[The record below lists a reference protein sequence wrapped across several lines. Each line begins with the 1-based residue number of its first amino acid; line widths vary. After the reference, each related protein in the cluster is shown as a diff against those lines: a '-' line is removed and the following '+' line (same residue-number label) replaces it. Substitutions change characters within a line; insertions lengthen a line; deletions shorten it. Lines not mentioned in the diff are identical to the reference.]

1 MILGA
6 KGGAKSIRQAK
17 PQGTDG
23 RLCLKRYAASSR
35 PRFRRR
41 IRRPFF
47 FPFFRNAESVVRC
60 AQLRL
65 FVCVRTWQIYGL
77 PECTAKIADEVTSS
91 ARAPG
96 AGVQN
101 SGVFCA
107 RSASAGVVTRY
118 FSRCLIFWCFWIKP
132 KAQKKKCTTEEID
145 SYFGKY
151 PAPPIGRFL
160 RGADLPPFD
169 TKRWRQKCP
178 QGTSVGIGRRFS
190 LSGHK
195 RLRCFARP
203 LRALEPPSDL
213 IPPPVQCGSVVR
225 CAQP

>member
-1 MILGA
+1 MAHLLYPVAVVSAGRGRSRIVLPRAAALRVLTEERIFRTCILAGLRPA
-6 KGGAKSIRQAK
+6 GLHSENNLILTSGSIPHLRFFVFFEEQFYHLLTPKGGTKSVRQAK
-17 PQGTDG
+17 SSGNG
-23 RLCLKRYAASSR
+23 RRMHLKRYSASSR

-77 PECTAKIADEVTSS
+77 PECSAKIADEVTSS

-118 FSRCLIFWCFWIKP
+118 FSLCLIFWCFWIKP
-132 KAQKKKCTTEEID
+132 KAQEKN
-145 SYFGKY
+145 
-151 PAPPIGRFL
+151 L
-160 RGADLPPFD
+160 
-169 TKRWRQKCP
+169 
-178 QGTSVGIGRRFS
+178 
-190 LSGHK
+190 
-195 RLRCFARP
+195 
-203 LRALEPPSDL
+203 
-213 IPPPVQCGSVVR
+213 
-225 CAQP
+225 

>member
-1 MILGA
+1 MKSILTFFGKVPYLRFGVSCEERVYHLLTP
-6 KGGAKSIRQAK
+6 KGGTKSVRQAK
-17 PQGTDG
+17 SSGNG
-23 RLCLKRYAASSR
+23 RRMHLKRYSASSR

-77 PECTAKIADEVTSS
+77 RDCTAKIADEVTSS

-107 RSASAGVVTRY
+107 RSASAGVDTRY
-118 FSRCLIFWCFWIKP
+118 SSPCLIFRCFWIKP
-132 KAQKKKCTTEEID
+132 KA
-145 SYFGKY
+145 
-151 PAPPIGRFL
+151 
-160 RGADLPPFD
+160 
-169 TKRWRQKCP
+169 
-178 QGTSVGIGRRFS
+178 
-190 LSGHK
+190 
-195 RLRCFARP
+195 
-203 LRALEPPSDL
+203 
-213 IPPPVQCGSVVR
+213 
-225 CAQP
+225 

>member
-1 MILGA
+1 MSAGRKTRGPA
-6 KGGAKSIRQAK
+6 
-17 PQGTDG
+17 DG
-23 RLCLKRYAASSR
+23 LRLKRYADELA
-35 PRFRRR
+35 PAFFRRR

-77 PECTAKIADEVTSS
+77 RDCTAKIADEVTSS

-118 FSRCLIFWCFWIKP
+118 FSLCLIFWCFWIKP
-132 KAQKKKCTTEEID
+132 KAQEKN
-145 SYFGKY
+145 
-151 PAPPIGRFL
+151 L
-160 RGADLPPFD
+160 
-169 TKRWRQKCP
+169 
-178 QGTSVGIGRRFS
+178 
-190 LSGHK
+190 
-195 RLRCFARP
+195 
-203 LRALEPPSDL
+203 
-213 IPPPVQCGSVVR
+213 
-225 CAQP
+225 

>member
-1 MILGA
+1 MFWKPKPRSTMPPAAHSKASTGRTETKNSLIVNTTALICRFWGFVVLLTP
-6 KGGAKSIRQAK
+6 KGGTKSVRQAK
-17 PQGTDG
+17 SSGNG
-23 RLCLKRYAASSR
+23 RRMHLKRYSASSR

-77 PECTAKIADEVTSS
+77 RDCTAKIADEVTSS

-107 RSASAGVVTRY
+107 RSASAGVDTRY
-118 FSRCLIFWCFWIKP
+118 FSPCLIFRCFWIKP
-132 KAQKKKCTTEEID
+132 KA
-145 SYFGKY
+145 
-151 PAPPIGRFL
+151 
-160 RGADLPPFD
+160 
-169 TKRWRQKCP
+169 
-178 QGTSVGIGRRFS
+178 
-190 LSGHK
+190 
-195 RLRCFARP
+195 
-203 LRALEPPSDL
+203 
-213 IPPPVQCGSVVR
+213 
-225 CAQP
+225 